1 MVVEKDLRVTIDL
14 YTLEE
19 NFFTGAAFYRW

>member
-19 NFFTGAAFYRW
+19 NFFTGAAFYGW